1 MSKSPKASVRDCV
14 VVFPTSLGWMAIV
27 GCGQVL
33 KQLTFGHASAA
44 RAAIALDPA
53 LTEDARVVNWNPRLV
68 HRLQAYAMGGAED
81 FRDVPVD
88 PGPQTRFQRRV
99 TALCRSIPRG
109 NTLSYGQLAAQAGSP
124 GAARAI
130 GNCMAAN
137 RIPLVIPCHRVVG
150 AGGRLHGYSGPGG
163 QKTKRLLLDLEQKE
177 KGVRTLFCEVESR
190 RKDGPPRS
198 KKSPDPFSRR
208 EFLRGVGRSALGAVA
223 ISSGLARAG
232 AAFDGGAPSSAP
244 VEPAETIKLTPH
256 LAVYRGPINVGI
268 VHDGEK
274 ALLIDC
280 GDGGVTAALAPLGV
294 AAVDQVLFTHHHRD
308 QACGAHGLA
317 ARGARVLVP
326 AAERP
331 HFDEVASY
339 WKNPSSRWH
348 IYNQHPHHLM
358 LAEPVR
364 VDGVL
369 KPDQEIAWG
378 PARIRVLATP
388 GHTDGSISF
397 LVEVDGRRVVFCGD
411 AIYDEGQIWELYRL
425 QKGTMTSDYH
435 GFLGARP
442 QLVETLG
449 RIKAAKPDLLVP
461 SHGRIMRD
469 PPKAIDALVRRLDV
483 CYDKYVAISALRHYF
498 PKMFQQYAGRKDH
511 MPIRPGKPVP
521 ECLRH
526 FGTTWV
532 LVSKDKTAFVMDC
545 GGADVVKR
553 IQGLLAKGE
562 IRSVEGL
569 WVTHYHDDHV
579 DAIPAFQKAL
589 DCPCITDRHVAEVI
603 GDPMAWR
610 LPCISPSKARVDR
623 VTKDGD
629 SWQWREFRLT
639 AYHFPGQT
647 LYHSGLFVESGDLRM
662 LFVGDSFTMAGIDD
676 YCAQNRCWLGPGVGF
691 DRCIALI
698 EQLRPTHLFNCHV
711 DLAFDFTPEECRFM
725 RANLAQRERLYGA
738 LFPWDHANYGMD
750 EAWVRCH
757 PYEQRANPGGE
768 VKFSVVVTN
777 HSAGNRKMICR
788 AALPRAWDGGATAW
802 SSTEVPARQDGQIG
816 LSLRVPADAQ
826 PGRYV
831 IPVDLHYDGR
841 LMPQFTEAIVVV

>member
-1 MSKSPKASVRDCV
+1 
-14 VVFPTSLGWMAIV
+14 MAIV
-27 GCGQVL
+27 GSRQVL

-44 RAAIALDPA
+44 LAASALDPG

-68 HRLQAYAMGGAED
+68 RRLQAYAMGEEED
-81 FRDVPVD
+81 LRDVPVD

-99 TALCRSIPRG
+99 TACCRSIPRG
-109 NTLSYGQLAAQAGSP
+109 STLTYGQLAAKAGSP
-124 GAARAI
+124 GAARAV

-163 QKTKRLLLDLEQKE
+163 QTMKRLLLDLEQG
-177 KGVRTLFCEVESR
+177 KGVRTVFHEVGSR
-190 RKDGPPRS
+190 PGDGS
-198 KKSPDPFSRR
+198 AQSTKSPAAFSRR
-208 EFLRGVGRSALGAVA
+208 EFLGGVGRAALGVLA
-223 ISSGLARAG
+223 IGSGLAPAG
-232 AAFDGGAPSSAP
+232 AASDDAPSSPP
-244 VEPAETIKLTPH
+244 VEPAETTQLSPH

-268 VHDGEK
+268 VHDGQK

-280 GDGGVTAALAPLGV
+280 GDGSVAAALGPLGI
-294 AAVDQVLFTHHHRD
+294 AAVDRVLFTHHHRD
-308 QACGAHGLA
+308 QACGAHAMA
-317 ARGARVLVP
+317 ARGVRILVP
-326 AAERP
+326 AAERK
-331 HFDEVASY
+331 HFDDVASY
-339 WKNPSSRWH
+339 WKNPASRWH

-369 KPDQEIAWG
+369 KPDQEIVWG

-411 AIYDEGQIWELYRL
+411 AIYDEGRIWELYSL
-425 QKGTMTSDYH
+425 QKGTTTSDYH

-442 QLVETLG
+442 QLVESLG
-449 RIKAAKPDLLVP
+449 RIQAAKPDVLVP

-469 PPKAIDALVRRLDV
+469 PPKAASALVRRLDA

-498 PKMFQQYAGRKDH
+498 PKMFQEYAGRPGH

-521 ECLRH
+521 DCLRH
-526 FGTTWV
+526 FGTTWM
-532 LVSKDKTAFVMDC
+532 LVSKDKAAFVMDC
-545 GGADVVKR
+545 GGADVIKR
-553 IQGLLAKGE
+553 IQSLAAKGE
-562 IRSVEGL
+562 IRSVEAL

-579 DAIPAFQKAL
+579 DAIPAFQETF

-603 GDPMAWR
+603 TDPMAWR

-623 VTKDGD
+623 ATKDGD
-629 SWQWREFRLT
+629 SWQWHEFRLT
-639 AYHFPGQT
+639 AYHLPGQT
-647 LYHSGLFVESGDLRM
+647 LYHSGLFVESGGLRM
-662 LFVGDSFTMAGIDD
+662 FFVGDSFTMAGIDD

-691 DRCIALI
+691 DRCIELV
-698 EQLRPTHLFNCHV
+698 EKLRPTHLFNCHV
-711 DLAFDFTPEECRFM
+711 DLAFDFTPEECRLM
-725 RANLAQRERLYGA
+725 RANLAERVALYGQ
-738 LFPWDHANYGMD
+738 LFPWDHPNYGMD

-757 PYEQRANPGGE
+757 PYEQRAEPGAD

-777 HSAGNRKMICR
+777 HSAESRKAVCR
-788 AALPRAWDGGATAW
+788 AVLPRGWGGGTTGW
-802 SSTEVPARQDGQIG
+802 SSAEMPPKQDGQIG
-816 LSLRVPADAQ
+816 LSLRVPAGARN
-826 PGRYV
+826 GRYI

-841 LMPQFTEAIVVV
+841 ILPQFTEAIVAV